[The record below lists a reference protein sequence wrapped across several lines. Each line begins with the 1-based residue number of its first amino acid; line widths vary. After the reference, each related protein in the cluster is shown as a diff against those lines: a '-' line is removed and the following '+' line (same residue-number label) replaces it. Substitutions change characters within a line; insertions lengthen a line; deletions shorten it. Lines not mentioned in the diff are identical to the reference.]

1 MSYCRSYFCC
11 FSCFT
16 TALDPKSCCFCFYFF
31 FLKFYRTQTLEQP
44 VLKSTIAGMDIIHQP
59 KCLMLL
65 KKPHNLSLLLGLG
78 FKSSVSLDEGR
89 GHRRCCERSAARSSV
104 SFSHYWIYSF
114 HSYAACHSA
123 LLQSKHMTQ
132 HNRKT
137 PSPRSTISPL
147 EWKYS

>member
-65 KKPHNLSLLLGLG
+65 EKPHNLSLLLGLG
-78 FKSSVSLDEGR
+78 LKSFVSLDEGR
-89 GHRRCCERSAARSSV
+89 GHRRCCERSAARSPIILQFSELQPLLNLLFSFICCL
-104 SFSHYWIYSF
+104 SFSII
-114 HSYAACHSA
+114 A
-123 LLQSKHMTQ
+123 K
-132 HNRKT
+132 
-137 PSPRSTISPL
+137 
-147 EWKYS
+147 